1 MVETFL
7 TRLEQACQVNQSL
20 VCVGLDPDLERMPVS
35 DVFEF
40 NRAIVD
46 ATADLVCAYK
56 PNTAFYEA
64 LGLSGLRA
72 MERTVD
78 YIHQFAPQVIVI
90 GDAKR
95 GDIGPSGQAY
105 ARAAF
110 SVWGFDA
117 VTINAWGGLDS
128 VSPFIQDAG
137 RGVFI
142 WCRGSN
148 SGSSDLQELL
158 VDTPQGRLPVYQKLA
173 QAAQTWNREGNIG
186 LVVGA
191 TFPDQ
196 LDAVRG
202 MCPGMPLLI
211 PGVGAQGGDLEAV
224 VRKGTDHR
232 GRLAIVN
239 SSRGIIYASS
249 GADFAEGARREAQSL
264 QQRINQVLASEGKG
278 WPST

>member
-1 MVETFL
+1 MAETFL
-7 TRLEQACQVNQSL
+7 SRLEQACQVNQSL
-20 VCVGLDPDLERMPVS
+20 VCVGLDPDPARMPVS

-64 LGLSGLRA
+64 LGLLGLQA
-72 MERTVD
+72 MARTVE
-78 YIHQFAPQVIVI
+78 YIHQVVPQVIVI

-110 SVWGFDA
+110 NVWGFDA

-128 VSPFIQDAG
+128 VSPFIEDAT

-148 SGSSDLQELL
+148 SGSSDLQELI

-173 QAAQTWNREGNIG
+173 QDAQTWNREGNIG

-202 MCPGMPLLI
+202 ICPGMPLLI

-224 VRKGTDHR
+224 VRRGTDHR
-232 GRLAIVN
+232 GKLAIVN

-249 GADFAEGARREAQSL
+249 GADFAEAARREAQSL